1 MVSTLAPD
9 TAPHAATDPDGR
21 PYAHGFR
28 PATLDWDGWT
38 CADCIVCATGRQCA
52 DCRACTN
59 FAFPYP
65 PHWARPWTEGD
76 PERGIEAFGGPGGM
90 SAGRN
95 LVDNTGDW
103 VLIEINRDA
112 AATARAAGHW
122 VVEADIRTL
131 DPRHPALR
139 HVRRFH
145 GSPPCQT
152 LSDAGKHAGWS
163 ADEIGELQSVMWQ
176 ASEAFGFL
184 EVDDLCSLYGG
195 PHTYFGDVADG
206 MEDHPDADGRGD
218 LCWSGHLPP
227 TMTPAD
233 FREWA
238 ASTVSDDRTAL
249 MAEMLIWPMCLIQI
263 GAPLVSITME
273 QSANLL
279 RQAPALAEAIQ
290 AEITSTE
297 GFAWSW
303 CSWQIA
309 DAADFGAPTHRER
322 AWMVATR
329 HENPRYADHVDG
341 DAAAR
346 AMWAHVLK
354 RTGRLPDWTPALD
367 RRIDPYQGRPA
378 LPEVTVATALDLPAD
393 WWADTRGKRKT
404 NPRTGKPLG
413 GGSFRLDRVGQC
425 VTAPW
430 YGLKFRPA
438 HVPQGEGTATI
449 TLPDLGALVGFPRD
463 YPWTYI
469 PSRAGAKG
477 TRNIAQMIADAVSL
491 FVGAAISA
499 AVQGEDWYEPTAA
512 HQATLYRLPVPK
524 PGTHCT
530 TPLLDLFRP
539 VRGTR
544 KHARADIAA
553 KTDEAVRARRQPQRL
568 LIAARN
574 HN

>member
-1 MVSTLAPD
+1 MVSTPVRG
-9 TAPHAATDPDGR
+9 TASDAATDPDGR
-21 PYAHGFR
+21 PYAIGFQ

-65 PHWARPWTEGD
+65 PHWARPWTESD
-76 PERGIEAFGGPGGM
+76 PERGVEAFGGPAGM
-90 SAGRN
+90 STGRD

-103 VLIEINRDA
+103 VLIEFNRDA

-152 LSDAGKHAGWS
+152 LSGAGKRTGWS
-163 ADEIGELQSVMWQ
+163 TDEIAELQSVMWQ

-195 PHTYFGDVADG
+195 PHAYFGDVLDG
-206 MEDHPDADGRGD
+206 MEDHPDADGVGD
-218 LCWSGHLPP
+218 LCHGGHLPP
-227 TMTPAD
+227 TMTPD
-233 FREWA
+233 EFREWA

-279 RQAPALAEAIQ
+279 KQSPALAEAIQ
-290 AEITSTE
+290 SEITSVE
-297 GFAWSW
+297 GFGWAW

-309 DAADFGAPTHRER
+309 DAADYGAATHRVR

-329 HENPRYADHVDG
+329 YAEPRYADHVDG
-341 DAAAR
+341 DQAAR
-346 AMWAHVLK
+346 KMWAHVLQ
-354 RTGRLPDWTPALD
+354 RTGRLPDWTPELN

-378 LPEVTVATALDLPAD
+378 LPKVTVATALDLPED
-393 WWADTRGKRKT
+393 WWADTRGKRGI
-404 NPRTGKPLG
+404 NPATGKPKG
-413 GGSFRLDRVGQC
+413 GGSFPLNDVGPC

-430 YGLKFRPA
+430 YGIKFRPA
-438 HVPQGEGTATI
+438 DVPQGEGTHTI
-449 TLPDLGALVGFPRD
+449 TAAELGALVGFPRD
-463 YPWTYI
+463 KQWVYI
-469 PSRAGAKG
+469 PTRKNARGV
-477 TRNIAQMIADAVSL
+477 RNIAQMIADPVSP
-491 FVGAAISA
+491 FQAAAISS
-499 AVQGEDWYEPTAA
+499 AVQGEDWYEPTARY
-512 HQATLYRLPVPK
+512 QAKLYRLEEKAAVLAAQSVLPAPR
-524 PGTHCT
+524 TER
-530 TPLLDLFRP
+530 PLEQLELFP
-539 VRGTR
+539 
-544 KHARADIAA
+544 AA
-553 KTDEAVRARRQPQRL
+553 
-568 LIAARN
+568 
-574 HN
+574 